1 MEPPMKGKAPFVR
14 NMDAYDYAE
23 VFLVCAVSAILTI
36 RLFLHMTGYPQI
48 GNGTLHIAH
57 MLWGGLLMLVSIVM
71 LMAFIGKHTTLWAA
85 VLGGA
90 GFGTFIDEV
99 GKFVTKD
106 NDYFFEPSVAI
117 MYMVFILIILALHLI
132 GSGWTFTKREYLIN
146 ALRGLEEAALRD
158 LDEDEKRRVL
168 MFLAKSDPEDP
179 LTAPVRE
186 LIGNTTVI
194 PTPSLGSYI
203 RLTKRFRRFY
213 ARAAGS
219 GYFRTGIVIYFL
231 LQLLVTLGYV
241 AFFTLFLGL
250 GMEKMMNIRVLE
262 NITLKLTGL
271 SFVDRAQIF
280 SSLLSG
286 VFVVLGV
293 YYMRKSRL
301 SAYRMFERSVL
312 VSVLL
317 TYVFIFYKEQF
328 AALAG
333 LLFNVLVL
341 IGLRIMIKREQA
353 EKLSKESYIDWGK
366 LD

>member
-1 MEPPMKGKAPFVR
+1 MKGSAPFVR
-14 NMDAYDYAE
+14 NMDAYNYAE

-71 LMAFIGKHTTLWAA
+71 LIAFIGRRTELWAA
-85 VLGGA
+85 ILGGA

-117 MYMVFILIILALHLI
+117 MYMVFILMVLAVHMI
-132 GSGWTFTKREYLIN
+132 RSGWTFTKREYLIN

-158 LDEDEKRRVL
+158 LDEDEKRRAL
-168 MFLAKSDPEDP
+168 MFLAKSDSEDP
-179 LTAPVRE
+179 LTSPVRE
-186 LIGNTTVI
+186 LIINTTPI
-194 PTPSLGSYI
+194 PTRSPGIYI
-203 RLTKRFRRFY
+203 RLKRRFVEFY
-213 ARAAGS
+213 GRVAGS
-219 GYFRTGIVIYFL
+219 RYFRAGIVIFFL
-231 LQLLVTLGYV
+231 LQLSATLGYV
-241 AFFTLFLGL
+241 AFFTLFFGL
-250 GMEKMMNIRVLE
+250 GKEKLMNIQVLE

-271 SFVDRAQIF
+271 TFIDKAQIF

-293 YYMRKSRL
+293 YYIRKSRL
-301 SAYRMFERSVL
+301 RAYGMFERSVL
-312 VSVLL
+312 VSILL
-317 TYVFIFYKEQF
+317 TYVFIFYEEQF

-333 LLFNVLVL
+333 LIFNVLIL

-353 EKLSKESYIDWGK
+353 EAISKESYIDWSR